1 MQYSGFT
8 LIEVLLS
15 VAAMSI
21 IAGLSAPLY
30 HSFQARN
37 ELDITATTV
46 AQSMRRAQIFA
57 QGSDGDIASGIRVQ
71 LGSVT
76 VFRGAT
82 YASRDTTLDEVFDVP
97 PNITPSGVTEF
108 VFAKFTGLPTSTG
121 TTTLTTNTNEIRT
134 VNINAKGMVTY

>member
-1 MQYSGFT
+1 MQHYGFT

-15 VAAMSI
+15 VAVMSI
-21 IAGLSAPLY
+21 VAGLSAPLY

-46 AQSMRRAQIFA
+46 AQSMRRAQVFA
-57 QGSDGDIASGIRVQ
+57 QGSDGDISSGVRVQ

-82 YASRDTTLDEVFDVP
+82 YASRDASLDEIFEVP
-97 PNITPSGVTEF
+97 PSITPSGVEEI
-108 VFAKFTGLPTSTG
+108 VFTKFTGLPTATG
-121 TTTLTTNTNEIRT
+121 TTTLTSNTNEIRT
-134 VNINAKGMVTY
+134 ININAKGMVTY